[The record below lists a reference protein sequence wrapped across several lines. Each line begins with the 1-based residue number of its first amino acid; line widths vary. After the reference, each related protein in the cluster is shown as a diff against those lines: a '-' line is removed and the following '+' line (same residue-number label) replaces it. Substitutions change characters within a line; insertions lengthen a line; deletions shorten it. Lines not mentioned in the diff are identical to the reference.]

1 LAWRLCISRRQYTI
15 KTMKIK
21 ILATGSTKWER
32 FIRKWGVSFL
42 IGEDVLFD
50 TFGDPGVLLNNM
62 RKFNIDTAKIK
73 HIVLS
78 HDDWDHIAGL
88 WYLIPN
94 REDITVYVCPGFK
107 QEIKDRIASFGVKL
121 IEAVGMT
128 QIKDGIY
135 STGEL
140 YGESEGR
147 KICEQSVVIK
157 IGDGLAVICGCAHP
171 GVVKIVKKAKD
182 SFKANIH
189 WLIGGFHLKDNSDE
203 TNARVIHELQDLG
216 VSKIAPMHCTGK
228 HAAEAMREAFGQG
241 FLRAREGES
250 LEI

>member
-1 LAWRLCISRRQYTI
+1 
-15 KTMKIK
+15 MKIK
-21 ILATGSTKWER
+21 IIATGSSKWER
-32 FIRKWGVSFL
+32 FIRRWGVSFL

-62 RKFNIDTAKIK
+62 RKFNIDVAKIK

-94 REDITVYVCPGFK
+94 RKDITVYICPEFK
-107 QEIKDRIASFGVKL
+107 QEIKDRIASFEVKL
-121 IEAVGMT
+121 IEVAGMT

-157 IGDGLAVICGCAHP
+157 ADNSLMVICGCAHH
-171 GVVKIVKKAKD
+171 GV
-182 SFKANIH
+182 ANIVQH
-189 WLIGGFHLKDNSDE
+189 VKESFREDVYSLIGGFHMKGNTDE
-203 TNARVIHELQDLG
+203 TNLNIIEDLEG
-216 VSKIAPMHCTGK
+216 LGIRRIVPVHCTGK
-228 HAAEAMREAFGQG
+228 RAIEAMREAFDQG
-241 FLRAREGES
+241 FVRVREGDSIE
-250 LEI
+250 L